1 MVYVACRWL
10 TGQCAGDTNCTDRTI
25 MGTKLAKAA
34 FLIFAMMFFAV
45 LALNIAVPALV
56 LSVMA
61 LPNWLILSGSGAVQ
75 KN

>member
-1 MVYVACRWL
+1 
-10 TGQCAGDTNCTDRTI
+10 
-25 MGTKLAKAA
+25 MGTKLTKAA

-61 LPNWLILSGSGAVQ
+61 LPNWLILSGSGAAQ